1 MSELR
6 PRARTRLL
14 SLFIVANGLG
24 RIAGDLISPRV
35 FTRGGMQMVTVMAAS
50 AALLALMVVVF
61 GVREVDVGD

>member
-1 MSELR
+1 
-6 PRARTRLL
+6 
-14 SLFIVANGLG
+14 LFIVANGLG
-24 RIAGDLISPRV
+24 RIAGDLVSPRV